1 MGLISRSSRYSG
13 LLNKLDFVQA
23 EQVGALPTLQQLTDE
38 KVGTWVAYVAC
49 KKEDDKDCV
58 DTIREIARLATES
71 EVTNVAVL
79 LTDAQDLDD
88 KKVTIVAV
96 GAIDDDAAEGS
107 VFYKVSDI
115 EIS

>member
-1 MGLISRSSRYSG
+1 MGDGSTVMEGDTPFNFERILAHVDDSKFAKKRLISRSSRYSG

-49 KKEDDKDCV
+49 KKEDD
-58 DTIREIARLATES
+58 IGSA
-71 EVTNVAVL
+71 N
-79 LTDAQDLDD
+79 DD
-88 KKVTIVAV
+88 KKFTIVAV

-107 VFYKVSDI
+107 VFYKVSD
-115 EIS
+115 